1 MRFPGVLFAALAF
14 VACTAP
20 PDMRSE
26 SRAASSAQAL
36 APELQTAV
44 QFLLGAAADDFHTH
58 GSPRTALF
66 RNVRIGHVVG
76 PDGTRR
82 YVLCG
87 LCSPAGKADWTPFAT
102 IKTSGYEQYIGVQA
116 GAYCQSPPVVWDENV
131 GDLSSSLGS
140 RLASLR

>member
-1 MRFPGVLFAALAF
+1 MRYATVLVAALAF
-14 VACTAP
+14 VACSAP

-26 SRAASSAQAL
+26 SHAASSTQVL

-58 GSPRTALF
+58 GSPKAARF
-66 RNVRIGHVVG
+66 RNVRIGHVVDA
-76 PDGTRR
+76 DGTRR
-82 YVLCG
+82 YLLCG

-102 IKTSGYEQYIGVQA
+102 IKTSGYEQWIGVQA
-116 GAYCQSPPVVWDENV
+116 GGYCQSPPVVWDEKV
-131 GDLSSSLGS
+131 GDLSSLLER